1 MKMIRECVNCK
12 KSRGGALMFG
22 AVKDILTN
30 PICVKQAAHT
40 LNLVMMIIKSS
51 SFFNNIY
58 VFKPLLPLIY

>member
-12 KSRGGALMFG
+12 KSRGGVLIFG

-30 PICVKQAAHT
+30 PICVKQNALT
-40 LNLVMMIIKSS
+40 SNLVMMIIKSS